1 MGSSLPPLQGDAAPL
16 GDLHTLFLYHLLI
29 NTHCCKCALRCQRS
43 QALID
48 IDSEFFHYTQQPAE
62 LPLFTTP
69 TLMKRLRN
77 GRGVEI
83 SDSHSLMAIS

>member
-1 MGSSLPPLQGDAAPL
+1 MGNASPL
-16 GDLHTLFLYHLLI
+16 GDLFSIIYSYKHTLLHVRM
-29 NTHCCKCALRCQRS
+29 KMS
-43 QALID
+43 DLID
-48 IDSEFFHYTQQPAE
+48 IDSELFHYTQQSGE
-62 LPLFTTP
+62 QLPLFTTP